1 MMDPLNG
8 SLWRPLKL
16 AGRSRASAA
25 PVSVI
30 LTRVT
35 SNFRRL
41 RHSPQ
46 VESAARVSL
55 AGAVMSLRQ
64 IADGASAIAP
74 APDKLLRRGK

>member
-1 MMDPLNG
+1 MAATQIG
-8 SLWRPLKL
+8 RPLESV
-16 AGRSRASAA
+16 RR

-41 RHSPQ
+41 RHTPQ